1 MDITFKNVSYT
12 YQPKSPFEHQALKD
26 ISFQIPTGS
35 FVAIIGHTGSGK
47 STLIQHLNGLLR
59 PTEGE
64 ITIGSYTLSSEKKL
78 KEMKEL
84 RSQVGVVFQYPEHQL
99 FEETVEKDIAFGPS
113 NFDVPEHI
121 IKKRIKEVIPRV
133 GLPESIL
140 TRSPFELSGGQMRRV
155 AIAGVLASKPSIYV
169 LDEPTAG
176 LDPRGQKE
184 IMDMFYDM
192 HHEEENQ
199 TTILVTHSME
209 DALQYADYIV
219 ILNQGEKYMEGKPE
233 EIFAQ
238 EIAIKEVHLELPESI
253 QFIKQY
259 NERFNESL
267 PLIKQST
274 DDIAKKVQQTMTQMT
289 KIEKE

>member
-12 YQPKSPFEHQALKD
+12 YQPNTPFEHHALKD
-26 ISFQIPTGS
+26 ISFHIPSGS
-35 FVAIIGHTGSGK
+35 FTAIIGHTGSGK

-64 ITIGSYTLSSEKKL
+64 IVIGKYTLSHEKKL

-99 FEETVEKDIAFGPS
+99 FEENVEKDIAFGPE
-113 NFDVPEHI
+113 NFGVS
-121 IKKRIKEVIPRV
+121 KRIITKRIDEILPKV
-133 GLPESIL
+133 GLARELL

-155 AIAGVLASKPSIYV
+155 AIAGVLATKPVVYV

-176 LDPRGQKE
+176 LDPKGQKE
-184 IMDMFYDM
+184 MMEMFYNI
-192 HHEEENQ
+192 HKEEKG

-209 DALQYADYIV
+209 DALQYADYII

-233 EIFAQ
+233 DIFL
-238 EIAIKEVHLELPESI
+238 KEEALHKVHLQVPESI
-253 QFIKQY
+253 QFIKKY
-259 NERFNESL
+259 NEKFNSDL
-267 PLIKQST
+267 PLTKQTIKE
-274 DDIAKKVQQTMTQMT
+274 IATQ
-289 KIEKE
+289 IERTL

>member
-47 STLIQHLNGLLR
+47 STLIQHLNGLSR

-99 FEETVEKDIAFGPS
+99 FEETVEKDIAFGPA

-140 TRSPFELSGGQMRRV
+140 ARSPFELSGGQMRRV

-192 HHEEENQ
+192 HYEEADQ

-274 DDIAKKVQQTMTQMT
+274 DDIAKKVQQTMT
-289 KIEKE
+289 KIKKE